1 MTGGREEAPVLRG
14 NINRGAMGGMEA
26 SALARMLPAL
36 PSSRGGL
43 SRDAVSPNHRAGCG
57 GRRGSRQ
64 IRARRPRQQRRGR
77 EGERQWPPE
86 QSPRL
91 RRLRRAR
98 AAAGAMLEELECGA
112 PGARGAAAAMDCK
125 DRPAFPVKKLIQAR
139 LPFKRLNLV
148 PKEKSEDGSDD
159 TRSSEG
165 APAQSQV
172 PDLETSLD
180 TVENNCHM
188 GSDIDCSPKLVNGKG
203 PLDNFLR
210 NRVKTNIDQ
219 TAVIIDLTEDSSD
232 QLDGLVAHSKLDTAA
247 SPSEEAVSGVGEE
260 AGGDRGPLEASPEDE
275 LACPEE
281 TLSDIPCKTE
291 KEGADSGGPERSG
304 DGQKGSPPSCP
315 VPTSDARMCPEKDQ
329 DGWSEA
335 RGILFKGKVPVVVLR
350 DILAG
355 KPPQA
360 KSPPVT
366 PTDQGVPSESETL
379 ESSPEEDSVLSH
391 SSRGSSSPT
400 SSPEGQS
407 VSKKQ
412 HGSPRPSPT
421 CTPIRRITKK
431 LKASAEK
438 DKLKLQRDRERLGKQ
453 LKLRAE
459 KEEKEKLKE
468 EAKRAKE
475 EAKKKKEEEKEL
487 KEKERREKRE
497 KDEKEKAEKQRLKE
511 ERRKERQEAL
521 EAKLEEKRK
530 KEEEKRLREE
540 EKRIKA
546 EKAEITRFFQKP
558 KTPQAPKTLAGSCGK
573 FAPFEIKEHMV
584 LAPRFRTAFDQDL
597 CDQLDQLLQQQNGES
612 SFLRD
617 LKGRQPL
624 RSGPTMVSNR
634 NTNIHN
640 SDVVIVESGKAD
652 GVPDRR
658 RFGRMKLLQFS
669 ENHRPAYWGT
679 WNKTTAV
686 IHPRDPW
693 AQDRKFLDYEVDSDE
708 EWEEEEPGESLSHSE
723 GDDDDDVGDDED
735 EDDGFFV
742 PHGYLSEDEGVTEEC
757 ADPENHKVRQKLKAK
772 EWDEF
777 LAKGKRFRVLQPV
790 KIGCV
795 WAADKDGGADRK
807 VLQQFT
813 ACLLET
819 VPSEEEQTPKA
830 SRREKRDQQILAQL
844 LPLLH
849 GNVNGS
855 KVIIREFQECCR
867 QGLLGRGAASP
878 DSSSASPPSP
888 GSSRPQTPT
897 TSEDAAVPSKARLKR
912 IISENS
918 VYEKRPDFRMCWYVH
933 PQVLKTFDQEH
944 LPVPCQWSYVTMVP
958 SATREDSG
966 GVPAAGPSQGTPVSL
981 KRKSGGSMCITQ
993 FMKKRRSGLGT
1004 SMASRQTRRRRKRR
1018 TATV

>member
-1 MTGGREEAPVLRG
+1 
-14 NINRGAMGGMEA
+14 
-26 SALARMLPAL
+26 
-36 PSSRGGL
+36 
-43 SRDAVSPNHRAGCG
+43 
-57 GRRGSRQ
+57 
-64 IRARRPRQQRRGR
+64 
-77 EGERQWPPE
+77 
-86 QSPRL
+86 
-91 RRLRRAR
+91 
-98 AAAGAMLEELECGA
+98 
-112 PGARGAAAAMDCK
+112 MDCK

-148 PKEKSEDGSDD
+148 TKEKSEDGTDD
-159 TRSSEG
+159 TRSPEG
-165 APAQSQV
+165 APAQSRV

-180 TVENNCHM
+180 NLDNSCHM
-188 GSDIDCSPKLVNGKG
+188 GSDIDFSPKLVNGKG
-203 PLDNFLR
+203 PLDTFLR
-210 NRVKTNIDQ
+210 SGVKTSLDQ
-219 TAVIIDLTEDSSD
+219 TMVIVDLTEDLSD
-232 QLDGLVAHSKLDTAA
+232 QLDGVVAHRKLKSAA
-247 SPSEEAVSGVGEE
+247 SPSEEAVSGVRAEARGE
-260 AGGDRGPLEASPEDE
+260 RGLLEASMEDE

-281 TLSDIPCKTE
+281 TLLDIPCKAE
-291 KEGADSGGPERSG
+291 KEGAVSGGAETSG
-304 DGQKGSPPSCP
+304 DGQEGPPQSCP
-315 VPTSDARMCPEKDQ
+315 EPTAAPRTRSEKDQ
-329 DGWSEA
+329 DGWSGA
-335 RGILFKGKVPVVVLR
+335 RGILFKGKVPVVVLE
-350 DILAG
+350 DILAA
-355 KPPQA
+355 KPPRA
-360 KSPPVT
+360 LSPMAPA
-366 PTDQGVPSESETL
+366 PRGGPPDGEMP
-379 ESSPEEDSVLSH
+379 ESSPEEDSVLSP
-391 SSRGSSSPT
+391 SSGASSPPA
-400 SSPEGQS
+400 SSPEGQCAP
-407 VSKKQ
+407 KKRF
-412 HGSPRPSPT
+412 GGPGPFPT
-421 CTPIRRITKK
+421 STPIRRITKK
-431 LKASAEK
+431 LVKASAEK
-438 DKLKLQRDRERLGKQ
+438 DKLRLQRDKERLGKQ

-497 KDEKEKAEKQRLKE
+497 KDEKEKAEKQRRKE
-511 ERRKERQEAL
+511 ERRKERQEGL
-521 EAKLEEKRK
+521 GGGAKLEEKRK

-597 CDQLDQLLQQQNGES
+597 CDQLDQLLQQQNGEF
-612 SFLRD
+612 SFLKD

-624 RSGPTMVSNR
+624 SSGPTVASNR
-634 NTNIHN
+634 STDIYN
-640 SDVVIVESGKAD
+640 SDVVIVESGKVD
-652 GVPDRR
+652 GVPDRKK
-658 RFGRMKLLQFS
+658 FGRMKLLQFS

-679 WNKTTAV
+679 WNKKTTV

-693 AQDRKFLDYEVDSDE
+693 AQDKKLLDYEVDSDE

-723 GDDDDDVGDDED
+723 GDDDDEVGEDED

-790 KIGCV
+790 KIGCI
-795 WAADKDGGADRK
+795 WAADKDGGADLK

-830 SRREKRDQQILAQL
+830 SKREKRDQQILAQL

-867 QGLLGRGAASP
+867 RGLLGKDAGSP

-897 TSEDAAVPSKARLKR
+897 GSEDAAVPSKARLKR

-933 PQVLKTFDQEH
+933 PQVLKSFDQEH
-944 LPVPCQWSYVTMVP
+944 LPVPCQWSYVTTVP

-966 GVPAAGPSQGTPVSL
+966 SSPAAGPGQGTPVSL
-981 KRKSGGSMCITQ
+981 KRKSAGSMCITQ
-993 FMKKRRSGLGT
+993 FMKKRRHDGQVGAGDLDGFQADTEEEEEEDGDCVMLDISDVGEAQAPCGTTSGAGGSMGLDSSERPLPASSLGPC
-1004 SMASRQTRRRRKRR
+1004 
-1018 TATV
+1018 

>member
-1 MTGGREEAPVLRG
+1 MT
-14 NINRGAMGGMEA
+14 
-26 SALARMLPAL
+26 LPAL
-36 PSSRGGL
+36 LSSRVGP
-43 SRDAVSPNHRAGCG
+43 SRDVASPNHRVGRG

-77 EGERQWPPE
+77 EGEQQRPPE
-86 QSPRL
+86 LSPLL
-91 RRLRRAR
+91 RRLRGTRDVAL
-98 AAAGAMLEELECGA
+98 AMLEEPECGA
-112 PGARGAAAAMDCK
+112 PGARGEAA
-125 DRPAFPVKKLIQAR
+125 AR

-148 PKEKSEDGSDD
+148 PKEKIDDGLDD
-159 TRSSEG
+159 TGGSRAG
-165 APAQSQV
+165 PVQTQLHN
-172 PDLETSLD
+172 LETSLD
-180 TVENNCHM
+180 HLENCHM
-188 GSDIDCSPKLVNGKG
+188 GSDIDFRPKLVNGKG

-210 NRVKTNIDQ
+210 SQVETSIGQ
-219 TAVIIDLTEDSSD
+219 AVVIIDLTEDSSNPPD
-232 QLDGLVAHSKLDTAA
+232 NMVGHNKLNSAA
-247 SPSEEAVSGVGEE
+247 SSAQKNINGVPDK
-260 AGGDRGPLEASPEDE
+260 AGDDRGLPKARQKDELASPEE
-275 LACPEE
+275 A
-281 TLSDIPCKTE
+281 LSEVPCKTE
-291 KEGADSGGPERSG
+291 AGGADSGGADRRG
-304 DGQKGSPPSCP
+304 LTQRGSPQNCP
-315 VPTSDARMCPEKDQ
+315 KLTGDLSMWSEKDR

-335 RGILFKGKVPVVVLR
+335 GGILFKGKMPVVVLQ
-350 DILAG
+350 DILALR
-355 KPPQA
+355 PPA
-360 KSPPVT
+360 RSPPAT
-366 PTDQGVPSESETL
+366 PPSQAVPSESETP
-379 ESSPEEDSVLSH
+379 ESSPEEDLALSH
-391 SSRGSSSPT
+391 SSLSSSSPT

-407 VSKKQ
+407 VPTKL
-412 HGSPRPSPT
+412 HTGPSPFPAS
-421 CTPIRRITKK
+421 TPVCRITKK
-431 LKASAEK
+431 LVRGSAEK
-438 DKLKLQRDRERLGKQ
+438 NKMKLQRDKERLRRQ

-459 KEEKEKLKE
+459 KEEKEKLRE

-475 EAKKKKEEEKEL
+475 EARKKREEEKEL

-584 LAPRFRTAFDQDL
+584 LAPRCRTAFDQDL
-597 CDQLDQLLQQQNGES
+597 CDQLDQLLQQQSSEF
-612 SFLRD
+612 SFLQD
-617 LKGRQPL
+617 LKSRRPL
-624 RSGPTMVSNR
+624 RSGPTVVSNR
-634 NTNIHN
+634 NTDLSN
-640 SDVVIVESGKAD
+640 SDVVIVESSKVD
-652 GVPDRR
+652 GVPERR
-658 RFGRMKLLQFS
+658 KFGRMKLLQFS

-679 WNKTTAV
+679 WNKKTTV
-686 IHPRDPW
+686 IRPRDPW
-693 AQDRKFLDYEVDSDE
+693 AQDRDLLDYEVDSDE

-723 GDDDDDVGDDED
+723 GDDDDDVGEDED

-777 LAKGKRFRVLQPV
+777 LAKGKRFRILQPV
-790 KIGCV
+790 KIGCI
-795 WAADKDGGADRK
+795 WAADKDGGADLK

-819 VPSEEEQTPKA
+819 VPPEEEQTPKA
-830 SRREKRDQQILAQL
+830 SKREKRDQQILAQL

-867 QGLLGRGAASP
+867 RGLLSRDAGSP
-878 DSSSASPPSP
+878 EDSAASPPSP
-888 GSSRPQTPT
+888 GPARPQTPT
-897 TSEDAAVPSKARLKR
+897 ASEDVAVPSKARLKR

-933 PQVLKTFDQEH
+933 PQVLKSFAQEH
-944 LPVPCQWSYVTMVP
+944 LPVPCQWSYVTAVP

-966 GVPAAGPSQGTPVSL
+966 SVPAPGPGQGMPVSL
-981 KRKSGGSMCITQ
+981 KRKSAGSMCITQ
-993 FMKKRRSGLGT
+993 FMKKRRHDGQVGTGDLDDFQADTEEEDDDEGDCVIMDISDVGDIQAPCGTTSGAGGSVGMDT
-1004 SMASRQTRRRRKRR
+1004 SESFVSPSSLRLS
-1018 TATV
+1018 

>member
-1 MTGGREEAPVLRG
+1 
-14 NINRGAMGGMEA
+14 
-26 SALARMLPAL
+26 MLPAL

-43 SRDAVSPNHRAGCG
+43 SRDAASPNHRAGCG

-91 RRLRRAR
+91 RRLRGAR

-159 TRSSEG
+159 MRSSEG
-165 APAQSQV
+165 TPAQSQV

-180 TVENNCHM
+180 TLENNCHM
-188 GSDIDCSPKLVNGKG
+188 GSDMDCSPKLVNGKG

-210 NRVKTNIDQ
+210 SRVKTSIDQ
-219 TAVIIDLTEDSSD
+219 TTVIIDLTEDSSD
-232 QLDGLVAHSKLDTAA
+232 QLDGLVAHSKLDPAA
-247 SPSEEAVSGVGEE
+247 SPSEEAVSGVREE
-260 AGGDRGPLEASPEDE
+260 AGCDRGTLEASLEDE
-275 LACPEE
+275 LTYPEE
-281 TLSDIPCKTE
+281 TLTDIPCKTE
-291 KEGADSGGPERSG
+291 EGAGSGGAERSG
-304 DGQKGSPPSCP
+304 DGQKASPPSSP
-315 VPTSDARMCPEKDQ
+315 VPTGGPRTCSEKDQ

-335 RGILFKGKVPVVVLR
+335 RGILFKGKVPVVVLQ
-350 DILAG
+350 DILAT

-360 KSPPVT
+360 KSPPMT
-366 PTDQGVPSESETL
+366 PADQGMPSESEML
-379 ESSPEEDSVLSH
+379 ESGPEEDSVLSH
-391 SSRGSSSPT
+391 SSQGSSSPT

-407 VSKKQ
+407 AAKK
-412 HGSPRPSPT
+412 HSSPRPSPT
-421 CTPIRRITKK
+421 STPIRR
-431 LKASAEK
+431 
-438 DKLKLQRDRERLGKQ
+438 DKERLGKQ

-597 CDQLDQLLQQQNGES
+597 CDQLDQLLQQQSGEF
-612 SFLRD
+612 SFLKD

-634 NTNIHN
+634 NTSIYN
-640 SDVVIVESGKAD
+640 SDVVIVESGKVD
-652 GVPDRR
+652 GVPERKK
-658 RFGRMKLLQFS
+658 FGRMKLLQFS

-679 WNKTTAV
+679 WNKKTTV

-693 AQDRKFLDYEVDSDE
+693 AQDRKLLDYEVDSDE

-723 GDDDDDVGDDED
+723 GVDDDEVGEDED

-790 KIGCV
+790 KIGCI
-795 WAADKDGGADRK
+795 WAADKDGGADLK

-830 SRREKRDQQILAQL
+830 SKREKRDQQILGQL

-855 KVIIREFQECCR
+855 KAIIREFQECCR
-867 QGLLGRGAASP
+867 RGLLSKDTGSP

-958 SATREDSG
+958 AATREDSG
-966 GVPAAGPSQGTPVSL
+966 SVPATGPGQGTPVSL
-981 KRKSGGSMCITQ
+981 KRKSAGSMCITQ
-993 FMKKRRSGLGT
+993 FMKKRRHDGQVGAGDLDGFQADTEEEEEEDGDCVTLDISDVGEAPAPCGTTSGAGGSMGMDTSESPVPARSLGPC
-1004 SMASRQTRRRRKRR
+1004 
-1018 TATV
+1018 